1 MLRTTVNCNYYVFFL
16 LSTVCSKGREKQPPD
31 SQVCERCFETQLT
44 QSRRQKEV
52 YLSNVPDNLAVES
65 DSFLGFPEYIYTSS
79 LVWVSRTL
87 LKPISLLSLV

>member
-1 MLRTTVNCNYYVFFL
+1 MPLGWQGGAEITWMLRTTVNCNYYIFFL
-16 LSTVCSKGREKQPPD
+16 LSTVCSRGWERQPPD

-65 DSFLGFPEYIYTSS
+65 VFWASLSTSI
-79 LVWVSRTL
+79 LAV
-87 LKPISLLSLV
+87 